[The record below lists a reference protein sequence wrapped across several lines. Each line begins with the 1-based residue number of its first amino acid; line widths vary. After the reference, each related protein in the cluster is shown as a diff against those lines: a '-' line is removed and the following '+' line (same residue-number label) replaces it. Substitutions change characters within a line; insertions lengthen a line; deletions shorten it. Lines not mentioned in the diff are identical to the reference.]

1 MENQSQTTGG
11 KDADKENAKIGIIPT
26 SELKGSDADTAYPAD
41 EEQGGGDADHI
52 AEEVKGSDAGPDD
65 N

>member
-1 MENQSQTTGG
+1 MENQSQTTVG

-26 SELKGSDADTAYPAD
+26 SELKGSDADTAYPGD
-41 EEQGGGDADHI
+41 GKEEGVDADHV
-52 AEEVKGSDAGPDD
+52 AHEVKGSDAEPDD